1 MWVKSK
7 CFNRAE
13 FVIVGWSKPEGSRH
27 PLVALLLGYYDPKDL
42 LVYAG
47 RVGTGMSVETLA
59 MLHARL
65 APLAIPTM
73 PLTAPP
79 PRDRRFGR
87 PLAISKVHWVRPELV
102 AEITYLGWTE
112 EGCCAT
118 RSSWG
123 CARTNEPARSA
134 ANCPAAR
141 ALGCLRCSLARAL
154 RQLKADRFILSPQRA
169 RYRTCS
175 TCNAPAGNG

>member
-1 MWVKSK
+1 VWVKSK

-13 FVIVGWSKPEGSRH
+13 FVIVGWSEPEGSRH
-27 PLVALLLGYYDPKDL
+27 ALVALLLGYYDPKDL

-112 EGCCAT
+112 EG
-118 RSSWG
+118 
-123 CARTNEPARSA
+123 
-134 ANCPAAR
+134 
-141 ALGCLRCSLARAL
+141 LLRHTIFVGL
-154 RQLKADRFILSPQRA
+154 REDKRA
-169 RYRTCS
+169 REVRRELPS
-175 TCNAPAGNG
+175 G